1 MADLP
6 GAVIVVTGASSGIG
20 RATALGFARKGA
32 RLVLVSRSADA
43 LDKVAR
49 ECADLGSEAVTF
61 AADMADDAAVERMRS
76 FAVSRFGRIDV
87 WVNCAAVLLLGRFE
101 EIAPPLQSGAERP
114 YRMQSLLGRSHWDAD
129 RLRDEVRDYVVEALG
144 DEDGVLI
151 VDETGFV
158 KKGDR
163 SAGVARQ
170 YSGTAGRIENSHVG
184 VFFAYASRYGQ
195 ALVDR
200 FGRDVPER
208 RSRRWSSLRPS
219 QRWRAPWSR
228 RRSMPASRALTF
240 WATLSTG
247 RTAAF
252 AGCWK
257 LASSPMSWRFEAL
270 TSCAGEGIACLRKP
284 RPRNWPASSSPTT
297 GSVMRQ
303 VKAPKGLGST
313 TGHASAALGRQKA
326 ASSIGF
332 SSAASDRH
340 PEKKPTTWSS
350 PRPVPPWPNW
360 RQWPACAGRSRSVL
374 SAPRM
379 ISDLIIARLGPGTD
393 GIAT

>member
-184 VFFAYASRYGQ
+184 VFFAYASR
-195 ALVDR
+195 
-200 FGRDVPER
+200 
-208 RSRRWSSLRPS
+208 PS
-219 QRWRAPWSR
+219 
-228 RRSMPASRALTF
+228 
-240 WATLSTG
+240 
-247 RTAAF
+247 
-252 AGCWK
+252 
-257 LASSPMSWRFEAL
+257 
-270 TSCAGEGIACLRKP
+270 
-284 RPRNWPASSSPTT
+284 
-297 GSVMRQ
+297 
-303 VKAPKGLGST
+303 
-313 TGHASAALGRQKA
+313 
-326 ASSIGF
+326 
-332 SSAASDRH
+332 
-340 PEKKPTTWSS
+340 
-350 PRPVPPWPNW
+350 
-360 RQWPACAGRSRSVL
+360 AGRSSPL
-374 SAPRM
+374 SAGELDKGSGAMCQSVDPGDGRVC
-379 ISDLIIARLGPGTD
+379 DQAKDGARHGRGGARCRRPVRLRSGRRCLRGGQQPSPDAGSSRAALCLGGSRRSLHAPGR
-393 GIAT
+393 GSPV